1 MDYTTL
7 GNTGIRVSVAG
18 LGCGGNSRLG
28 LGSGANPS
36 ACADLVRKA
45 LDLGVNFLDTAE
57 AYGTEGIVGDAIAG
71 RDRAGIVVSTK
82 SRIRIGGE
90 RIGPDAVLANLEA
103 SLTRLKTDYAD
114 VFHLHAVSPE
124 DYLYARDEVAPIL
137 MRARDAGKIRHIGI
151 TETGPNDPEQT
162 MLSRAVQDDPWEVV
176 MLAFSMMN
184 QGARQKVFP
193 TTRARGIGTLIMFV
207 VRNIFSQPERL
218 RADLRTL
225 ARQGKIPATLAE
237 TAEPLDFLT
246 RDGVATSVTEA
257 AYRYVRHEPG
267 ADIVLFGTGN
277 CTHLKTNICAIGKPP
292 LPDRITKELN
302 QLFSALVG
310 VGLDLPDHVQSA
322 RGSRGA

>member
-7 GNTGIRVSVAG
+7 GKTGIRVSVAG

-28 LGSGANPS
+28 LGSGASPS
-36 ACADLVRKA
+36 ACADLVREA

-57 AYGTEGIVGDAIAG
+57 AYGTEDIVGDAIA
-71 RDRAGIVVSTK
+71 DRNRCDIVVSTK

-90 RIGPDAVLANLEA
+90 RLGPNAVLANLEV
-103 SLTRLKTDYAD
+103 SLRRLKTDYAD
-114 VFHLHAVSPE
+114 VFHLHAVSPD
-124 DYLYARDEVAPIL
+124 DYLYARDEVAPVL

-162 MLSRAVQDDPWEVV
+162 MLSHAVQDAPWEVV

-184 QGARQKVFP
+184 QGARQKIFP
-193 TTRARGIGTLIMFV
+193 VTQARGVGTLIMFV

-225 ARQGKIPATLAE
+225 SQEGKIPARLAE

-246 RDGVATSVTEA
+246 QDGVATSVTEA

-277 CTHLKTNICAIGKPP
+277 PAHLKANISAINKPP
-292 LPDRITKELN
+292 LPERITQELN
-302 QLFSALVG
+302 QLFAGLVG
-310 VGLDLPDHVQSA
+310 VGLDLPDHVQA
-322 RGSRGA
+322 TRVTRGG